1 MKTNRIAVPERAAP
15 ERGELKRL
23 ALTLAGYKTLFFLVV
38 FSSLYLLRGIYSA
51 SNFSGNFHWP
61 PDAQPSLET
70 TLKTWDAQ
78 QFLYLAEQGY
88 RPGGASN
95 SFFPLWPALIR
106 LGAALTGGR
115 ALLAAL
121 LLSNALS
128 LAGFLLFYAYARRR
142 AGAGAAEPALLLLLA
157 FPGSLFF
164 SFAYSESLF
173 LALAMLLL
181 VSLAD
186 RRFGRAAAASA
197 LLSVARPQ
205 GIMTAPAYWFA
216 LWRERKALG
225 ARRAATLAAAP
236 LAGFAAYLA
245 FMRWSTGSALDG
257 LRSYAA
263 VCGQGSPLKLLD
275 PAGFW
280 RAFINVSAGHDVST
294 SPVDR
299 ALFVAALALLPA
311 VARLGA
317 VELLFALP
325 LVVVPA
331 MALSFV
337 GYTRHLA
344 LVAPVFLAA
353 GVLLAGDRR
362 RWGLLALCA
371 VLQSLQTILA
381 VMHVNN
387 YWAG

>member
-1 MKTNRIAVPERAAP
+1 MKTNSPPAPGRTAP
-15 ERGELKRL
+15 ERGELRRL
-23 ALTLAGYKTLFFLVV
+23 ALALAGYKALFFLVV
-38 FSSLYLLRGIYSA
+38 FSSLYLLRGVYSA

-61 PDAQPSLET
+61 LEERPSMET
-70 TLKTWDAQ
+70 ALKTWDAQ
-78 QFLYLAEQGY
+78 HFLHLADEGY
-88 RPGGASN
+88 RPGGVSN
-95 SFFPLWPALIR
+95 NFFPLWPALIR
-106 LGAALTGGR
+106 LGAALTGGH
-115 ALLAAL
+115 ALFSAL

-128 LAGFLLFYAYARRR
+128 LAGFLLFYAYALRR
-142 AGAGAAEPALLLLLA
+142 AGSEAAEPALLLLLA

-173 LALAMLLL
+173 LALAALLL
-181 VSLAD
+181 LSLSD

-197 LLSVARPQ
+197 LLAVARPQ

-216 LWRERKALG
+216 LWRERKTLG
-225 ARRAATLAAAP
+225 SRRASALAAAP

-245 FMRWSTGSALDG
+245 FMKWSTGSAFDG
-257 LRSYAA
+257 LRSYAG
-263 VCGQGSPLKLLD
+263 VSGQASPFKLLD
-275 PAGFW
+275 PAAFW
-280 RAFINVSAGHDVST
+280 RDFTTFSAGHGISD

-299 ALFVAALALLPA
+299 AWFVAALALLPS
-311 VARLGA
+311 VARLGT

-344 LVAPVFLAA
+344 LIAPLFLAA
-353 GVLLAGDRR
+353 GALLAGERR

-371 VLQSLQTILA
+371 ALLSLQTLLA